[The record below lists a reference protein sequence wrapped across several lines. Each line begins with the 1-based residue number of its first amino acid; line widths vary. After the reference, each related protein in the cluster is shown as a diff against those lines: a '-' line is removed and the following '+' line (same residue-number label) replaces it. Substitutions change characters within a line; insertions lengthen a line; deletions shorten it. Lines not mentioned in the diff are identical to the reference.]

1 MTRLAA
7 CLSIVLVFWS
17 YSADAEPYPQSTDLH
32 INDFA
37 EVIDQE
43 TETTARVALATLLGE
58 TGIEMTV
65 VTIRSRDD
73 FDASASIETFARGLF
88 NDWGV
93 GDAENNDGILVLV
106 ATADR
111 ETRIQLGSAYDQAY
125 DVIAQDIINTS
136 MVPEFREGRFTEGIE
151 NGVIEV
157 IDRIALHLATSS
169 PGAIH
174 PDTKT
179 GLFERLDGWL
189 FGLVFVAI
197 AAYGL
202 LRRRVGDALVRF
214 RHCPGCG
221 RRGLRRSHGRH
232 PGPDGTMSDQITTSV
247 TCRHCDYRDDR
258 ERRIARQ
265 ASAKRGRDF
274 GGGRSSG
281 GGASGRWS

>member
-1 MTRLAA
+1 MTRIAA
-7 CLSIVLVFWS
+7 CLSLLLALMP
-17 YSADAEPYPQSTDLH
+17 YSGAAEPYPQSVDLH

-43 TETTARVALATLLGE
+43 TETTSRVALTTLLSE

-73 FDASASIETFARGLF
+73 YDPSASIEAFARGLF

-93 GDAENNDGILVLV
+93 GNAETNDGIMILV

-125 DVIAQDIINTS
+125 DVIAQDIIS
-136 MVPEFREGRFTEGIE
+136 SDMVPEFREGRFAEGIE
-151 NGVIEV
+151 NGLIEV
-157 IDRIALHLATSS
+157 IDRIALRLATTS
-169 PGAIH
+169 PNAMH
-174 PDTKT
+174 PEGKT

-189 FGLVFVAI
+189 FGLIFVAI

-202 LRRRVGDALVRF
+202 FRRRAGDALVRF
-214 RHCPGCG
+214 QQCPGCG
-221 RRGLRRSHGRH
+221 RRGLRRSHSRQ
-232 PGPDGTMSDQITTSV
+232 PGPDGGHIVTSV
-247 TCRHCDYRDDR
+247 TCRLCDYRDDR

-265 ASAKRGRDF
+265 QGAKRSRNF

-281 GGASGRWS
+281 GGASGRW

>member
-7 CLSIVLVFWS
+7 CLSLLLALVP
-17 YSADAEPYPQSTDLH
+17 YSVVAEPYPQSLDLH

-43 TETTARVALATLLGE
+43 TETTSRVALATLLSE

-73 FDASASIETFARGLF
+73 YDPSASIETFARGLF

-93 GDAENNDGILVLV
+93 GNADNNDGIMILV

-125 DVIAQDIINTS
+125 DVIAQDIIS
-136 MVPEFREGRFTEGIE
+136 GDMVPEFRQGRFAEGIE
-151 NGVIEV
+151 NGMLEV
-157 IDRIALHLATSS
+157 INRIALRLATTS
-169 PGAIH
+169 PN
-174 PDTKT
+174 PDRPDAKT

-189 FGLVFVAI
+189 FGLIFVAI

-202 LRRRVGDALVRF
+202 FRRRAGDALTRF

-221 RRGLRRSHGRH
+221 RRGLRRSHSR
-232 PGPDGTMSDQITTSV
+232 QTTPAPAKAPPPWGHLFLS
-247 TCRHCDYRDDR
+247 TRSRWEHRKPRAYFSLRD
-258 ERRIARQ
+258 
-265 ASAKRGRDF
+265 
-274 GGGRSSG
+274 SG
-281 GGASGRWS
+281 APTLR

>member
-7 CLSIVLVFWS
+7 CLSVVLAFWS
-17 YSADAEPYPQSTDLH
+17 YSAAAEPYPQSVDLH
-32 INDFA
+32 INDLA
-37 EVIDQE
+37 QVIDQE
-43 TETTARVALATLLGE
+43 TETTSRVALAALLSE

-73 FDASASIETFARGLF
+73 YDPSASLETFAQGLF

-93 GDAENNDGILVLV
+93 GDTENNDGIMILVV
-106 ATADR
+106 TADR

-125 DVIAQDIINTS
+125 DVIAQDIIS
-136 MVPEFREGRFTEGIE
+136 ADMLPEFREGRFSEGIE

-157 IDRIALHLATSS
+157 IDRIALRLATTS
-169 PGAIH
+169 PNAIH
-174 PDTKT
+174 PDAET

-189 FGLVFVAI
+189 FGLIFVGI

-202 LRRRVGDALVRF
+202 LRRRAGDALVRF

-221 RRGLRRSHGRH
+221 RRGLRRSHIRQ
-232 PGPDGTMSDQITTSV
+232 PGPDGTMPGHVVTSV

-258 ERRIARQ
+258 ERRVARQ
-265 ASAKRGRDF
+265 ARAKTNRDF

-281 GGASGRWS
+281 GGASGRW